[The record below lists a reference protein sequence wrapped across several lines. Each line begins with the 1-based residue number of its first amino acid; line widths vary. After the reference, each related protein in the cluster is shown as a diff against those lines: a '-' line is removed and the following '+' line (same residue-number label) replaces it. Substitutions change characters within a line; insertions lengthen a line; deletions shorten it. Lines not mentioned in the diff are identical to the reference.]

1 MIKKYL
7 VDENAT
13 IGDVVTMINREKTGF
28 ALIVNRGGKLV
39 GTVTDGDLRRA
50 YLGGRDLHS
59 SISTIMCT
67 RPVTVS
73 DGTPQA
79 DVTEVANRHRI
90 RQVPVVNSEGCP
102 IRVAYIESGTASLPG
117 CFQTAVVMAGGEGR
131 RLRPYTEKIP
141 KPMLPVNGR
150 PILEHVLSG
159 LVAAGVKRV
168 FLSVNYRADEIVDHF
183 GDGNRFGVMI
193 EYLRETKKLGT
204 AGSLCLL
211 PNLPEEPILVMNGDV
226 MTSMNYASF
235 YAVHRKHRGVM
246 TVATTEFKVNVP
258 FGTLEIA
265 GQFLL
270 GVVEKP
276 DVSLQCNAGVYALD
290 PEALQYIPTGQ
301 SYDMTTLMQDL
312 MRNGLP
318 VSVFPVYEQWVD
330 IGRPEDLAKAS
341 GDAARNGW
349 QGPDTVPKPM
359 L

>member
-1 MIKKYL
+1 MGDDVIEKYL

-13 IGDVVTMINREKTGF
+13 IGDVVAMINREKTGF
-28 ALIVNRGGKLV
+28 ALIVNQAGKLV

-50 YLGGRDLHS
+50 YLGSRDLGS

-73 DGTPQA
+73 VGTSQA
-79 DVTEVANRHRI
+79 IVAEVANRHRI
-90 RQVPVVNSEGCP
+90 RQIPVVDSEGCP
-102 IRVAYIESGTASLPG
+102 ISVACIDAGAASLPG
-117 CFQTAVVMAGGEGR
+117 GFHTAVIMAGGEGR
-131 RLRPYTEKIP
+131 RLRPFTEHTP
-141 KPMLPVNGR
+141 KPMLAVNGR
-150 PILEHVLSG
+150 PILEHILDG

-168 FLSVNYRADEIVDHF
+168 FLSVNYKADDIVGHF
-183 GDGNRFGVMI
+183 GGGNRFGIAI
-193 EYLRETKKLGT
+193 EYLRETEKLGT

-211 PNLPEEPILVMNGDV
+211 PTLPEEPILVMNGDV

-265 GQFLL
+265 GQFLIS
-270 GVVEKP
+270 VVEKP
-276 DVSLQCNAGVYALD
+276 AVSFQCNAGVYALD
-290 PEALQYIPTGQ
+290 PEALQYIPAGQ
-301 SYDMTTLMQDL
+301 RYDMTTLMQDL
-312 MRNGLP
+312 MKNGLP

-330 IGRPEDLAKAS
+330 IGSPEDLAKA
-341 GDAARNGW
+341 
-349 QGPDTVPKPM
+349 TVEVPSTSERDSREV

>member
-1 MIKKYL
+1 MIEKYL

-13 IGDVVTMINREKTGF
+13 IGDVAAMINREKTGF
-28 ALIVNRGGKLV
+28 ALIVNLAGKLV

-50 YLGGRDLHS
+50 YLGSRDLGS

-73 DGTPQA
+73 VGTSQA
-79 DVTEVANRHRI
+79 VVTEVANRHRI
-90 RQVPVVNSEGCP
+90 RQIPVVDSEGCP
-102 IRVAYIESGTASLPG
+102 ISVTSIDTGVASLPG
-117 CFQTAVVMAGGEGR
+117 GFHTAVVMAGGEGQ
-131 RLRPYTEKIP
+131 RLRPYTENIP

-150 PILEHVLSG
+150 PILEHILNG

-168 FLSVNYRADEIVDHF
+168 FLSVNYKADDIVDYF
-183 GDGNRFGVMI
+183 GDGDRFGVAI
-193 EYLRETKKLGT
+193 EYLRETEKLGT

-211 PNLPEEPILVMNGDV
+211 PTLPEDPILVMNGDV
-226 MTSMNYASF
+226 VTGMNFASF

-246 TVATTEFKVNVP
+246 TVATTEYKVNVP

-270 GVVEKP
+270 SVVEKP
-276 DVSLQCNAGVYALD
+276 AVSLQCNAGIYALD
-290 PEALQYIPTGQ
+290 PEALQYIPAGQ
-301 SYDMTTLMQDL
+301 RYDMTTLMQDL
-312 MRNGLP
+312 MQNGLP

-330 IGRPEDLAKAS
+330 IGSPEDLAKAT
-341 GDAARNGW
+341 GEAPPTRVRDRG
-349 QGPDTVPKPM
+349 GV